1 MVTKASV
8 CIALLFAK
16 AMPSQARHIAD
27 VLQDFCAASGLKIC
41 LLKSKAYASKE
52 VRQRRGDKLTQI
64 TQINFT
70 NRIEK
75 YLGFRLL
82 QGRTSVPRRRITAT
96 S

>member
-52 VRQRRGDKLTQI
+52 VR
-64 TQINFT
+64 
-70 NRIEK
+70 
-75 YLGFRLL
+75 
-82 QGRTSVPRRRITAT
+82 
-96 S
+96 